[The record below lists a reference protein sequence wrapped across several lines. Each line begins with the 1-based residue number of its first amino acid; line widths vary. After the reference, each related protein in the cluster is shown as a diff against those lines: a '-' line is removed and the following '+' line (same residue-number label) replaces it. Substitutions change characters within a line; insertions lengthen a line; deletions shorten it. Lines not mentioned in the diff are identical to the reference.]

1 MQLSVFKF
9 QSDEEQMLNEIR
21 TVEIDGEI
29 WFVASDVAKTLGYK
43 RPSEAVRQHCKEKG
57 TVKDRVAAKRYQQL
71 IRNFSCH
78 KNMMSFNIT
87 KANSLTVQ

>member
-9 QSDEEQMLNEIR
+9 QSEEEQMLNEIR

-57 TVKDRVAAKRYQQL
+57 LLLFLHRLMRLLPNCQKEP
-71 IRNFSCH
+71 
-78 KNMMSFNIT
+78 
-87 KANSLTVQ
+87 